1 MPKSKIKIM
10 RQYLCCA
17 SGIAQFLEKKI
28 FLKYDCSTR
37 RLWSWTK
44 SGKATDVSL
53 GWGRWWVV
61 RAKDWQHHNQLSLPT
76 ITTNH
81 HNQPSLPT
89 TTNHYQSLQTKV
101 NIIIIF
107 AIIPLLLSQWQREQM
122 STLEK
127 ANIELCP
134 KYSTFA
140 SQYNFREVQLYPFQL
155 HLLVLNNLSIQEVYI
170 CF

>member
-1 MPKSKIKIM
+1 MIVPREDCGHGRKAERPQTS
-10 RQYLCCA
+10 A
-17 SGIAQFLEKKI
+17 SGGE
-28 FLKYDCSTR
+28 DDE
-37 RLWSWTK
+37 WSERK
-44 SGKATDVSL
+44 TDS
-53 GWGRWWVV
+53 
-61 RAKDWQHHNQLSLPT
+61 
-76 ITTNH
+76 ITTNY

-140 SQYNFREVQLYPFQL
+140 SQYNFREVKLYPFQL
-155 HLLVLNNLSIQEVYI
+155 HILFWTI
-170 CF
+170 